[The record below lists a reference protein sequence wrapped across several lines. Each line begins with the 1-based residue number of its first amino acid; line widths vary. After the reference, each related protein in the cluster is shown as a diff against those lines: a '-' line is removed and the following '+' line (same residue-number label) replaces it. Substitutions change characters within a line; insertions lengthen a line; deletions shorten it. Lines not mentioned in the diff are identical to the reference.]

1 MNNASIKNIAKE
13 IHEGGISLKDL
24 ETEIQRLKQEE
35 KKKNEREELITRR
48 RKEMIAA
55 VANYVE
61 AVNPEIKFNK
71 EDLDELEKDMADMT
85 LFKFKTRKDLLHD
98 DDIILKFLK
107 SLGR

>member
-24 ETEIQRLKQEE
+24 EIEIQRLKQEE

-61 AVNPEIKFNK
+61 AVNPGIKFTK
-71 EDLDELEKDMADMT
+71 EDLDELEKDMADMA
-85 LFKFKTRKDLLHD
+85 LFKCKAREDLLHD

-107 SLGR
+107 SLGI